1 LVKYTVTALFGLSFL
16 LVLALSEAV
25 FCIKF
30 KVLAALIDV
39 FVVFCISVFLAFPQ
53 KTSAILFEYIGTRN
67 PAQCRSHNQKI
78 EILKKKI
85 YKYKKNVIKFKH
97 KATQVDEIEIAID
110 TSPSFLW

>member
-1 LVKYTVTALFGLSFL
+1 MISKKNFGKWS
-16 LVLALSEAV
+16 SEEKE
-25 FCIKF
+25 KF
-30 KVLAALIDV
+30 N
-39 FVVFCISVFLAFPQ
+39 
-53 KTSAILFEYIGTRN
+53 SAITLYTNWKDIAEYIGTRN